1 MFLLWERVALVVAL
15 TAVGIQFAT
24 MKAVVQRLKE
34 ISPSTWSSLGE
45 PEWRLLTFGRP
56 HRPVGPLRNFV
67 LFKSDYKKL
76 GDRVLMQ
83 MIWVARGLTVLT
95 LTSSVAMIWLVF
107 AEARAGYPS
116 A

>member
-1 MFLLWERVALVVAL
+1 M
-15 TAVGIQFAT
+15 
-24 MKAVVQRLKE
+24 
-34 ISPSTWSSLGE
+34 
-45 PEWRLLTFGRP
+45 
-56 HRPVGPLRNFV
+56 RNFV

-83 MIWVARGLTVLT
+83 MIWVARGLTMLT
-95 LTSSVAMIWLVF
+95 LTSSVAMIWLVL